1 MALSRLLSTCVPRL
15 AILLLAMVLPACATH
30 LQKKE
35 SYLREAG
42 FHAVTPVTPVQ
53 IARVKALP
61 QGHIT
66 RVKHQGKV
74 LFVLA
79 DARQNFVL
87 IGGDPQYQRYQQ
99 ILYKKEVIPGIG
111 EDEELK
117 AFDEAGGPLDG
128 LYGPMGMFG
137 GPMMMY

>member
-1 MALSRLLSTCVPRL
+1 MTRLLSHSLPRL
-15 AILLLAMVLPACATH
+15 ALLLIVMLLSACATH

-53 IARVKALP
+53 IARVKELP
-61 QGHIT
+61 QGNIT
-66 RVKHQGKV
+66 RVKRQGKV

-79 DARQNFVL
+79 DAKQNFVL

-111 EDEELK
+111 
-117 AFDEAGGPLDG
+117 
-128 LYGPMGMFG
+128 
-137 GPMMMY
+137 

>member
-1 MALSRLLSTCVPRL
+1 MKR
-15 AILLLAMVLPACATH
+15 
-30 LQKKE
+30 
-35 SYLREAG
+35 
-42 FHAVTPVTPVQ
+42 
-53 IARVKALP
+53 
-61 QGHIT
+61 
-66 RVKHQGKV
+66 QGKV

-111 EDEELK
+111 EDEEMK
-117 AFDEAGGPLDG
+117 AFDEAGGPLEG